1 MISAMTHIKPF
12 LSKIKTPLALLPV
25 SILSLIPLYF
35 ILSMATHN
43 TSEIY
48 RGDIFTPGAFLFTNL
63 KTVLSGGF
71 IRYFGNSFIVS
82 LGSVFLCLFISSL
95 AAYGIT
101 IYQFGAKKWMAAFIF
116 ATMMIPGQISILGF
130 VIEMRNL
137 NLINSLFPLI
147 LTWGASSYGVYFM
160 MQYMKNGIPLSLVES
175 ARIDGCGEFRTY
187 CMIGLPMIRPAVGAL
202 SMLVFLW
209 SWNSLLLPSTLIN
222 QSARF
227 TIPIGIQTL
236 ATAYTQNWGARAGA
250 LAVAI
255 IPILLIFIA
264 GSKYFIHGIAAG
276 AIKE

>member
-1 MISAMTHIKPF
+1 MIRINPF
-12 LSKIKTPLALLPV
+12 LSKIKAPLALVPV
-25 SILSLIPLYF
+25 SIASIIPLYF
-35 ILSMATHN
+35 ILSMATHS

-48 RGDIFTPGAFLFTNL
+48 RGDILLPGTFLFENL
-63 KTVLSGGF
+63 KTIVDGNF
-71 IRYFGNSFIVS
+71 MRYFSNSIVVS
-82 LGSVFLCLFISSL
+82 AGSVLLCLFISSL
-95 AAYGIT
+95 AAYGII
-101 IYQFGAKKWMAAFIF
+101 IYQFKAKKWMSLFVF
-116 ATMMIPGQISILGF
+116 TTMMIPGQISILGF

-137 NLINSLFPLI
+137 NMINSLFPLI

-175 ARIDGCGEFRTY
+175 ARIDGCGEFMTY
-187 CMIGLPMIRPAVGAL
+187 CMIGLPMIKPAVGAL

-222 QSARF
+222 QSSHF

-255 IPILLIFIA
+255 IPIMFIFIA
-264 GSKYFIHGIAAG
+264 GSKYFIHGISAG

>member
-1 MISAMTHIKPF
+1 
-12 LSKIKTPLALLPV
+12 
-25 SILSLIPLYF
+25 
-35 ILSMATHN
+35 
-43 TSEIY
+43 
-48 RGDIFTPGAFLFTNL
+48 
-63 KTVLSGGF
+63 
-71 IRYFGNSFIVS
+71 
-82 LGSVFLCLFISSL
+82 
-95 AAYGIT
+95 
-101 IYQFGAKKWMAAFIF
+101 MAAFIF

-175 ARIDGCGEFRTY
+175 ARIDGCGEFMTY
-187 CMIGLPMIRPAVGAL
+187 CMIGLPMIKPAVGAL

-222 QSARF
+222 QSSHF

-250 LAVAI
+250 LAIAI
-255 IPILLIFIA
+255 IPIMFIFIA
-264 GSKYFIHGIAAG
+264 GSKYFIHGISAG

>member
-1 MISAMTHIKPF
+1 MIRINPF
-12 LSKIKTPLALLPV
+12 LSKIKAPLALAPV
-25 SILSLIPLYF
+25 SIASIIPLYF
-35 ILSMATHN
+35 ILSMATHS

-48 RGDIFTPGAFLFTNL
+48 RGDILLPGTFLFENL
-63 KTVLSGGF
+63 KTIVDGNF
-71 IRYFGNSFIVS
+71 MRYFSNSIVVS
-82 LGSVFLCLFISSL
+82 AGSVLLCLFISSL
-95 AAYGIT
+95 AAYGII
-101 IYQFGAKKWMAAFIF
+101 IYQFKAKKWMSLFVF
-116 ATMMIPGQISILGF
+116 TTMMIPGQISILGF

-137 NLINSLFPLI
+137 NMINSLFPLI

-175 ARIDGCGEFRTY
+175 ARIDGCGEFMTY
-187 CMIGLPMIRPAVGAL
+187 CMIGLPMIKPAVGAL

-222 QSARF
+222 QSSHF

-255 IPILLIFIA
+255 IPIMFIFIA
-264 GSKYFIHGIAAG
+264 GSKYFIHGISAG

>member
-1 MISAMTHIKPF
+1 
-12 LSKIKTPLALLPV
+12 
-25 SILSLIPLYF
+25 
-35 ILSMATHN
+35 MATHD
-43 TSEIY
+43 TGEIY
-48 RGDIFTPGAFLFTNL
+48 RGDIFMPGTFLLTNF
-63 KTVLSGGF
+63 KTVLGGGF

-101 IYQFGAKKWMAAFIF
+101 IYQFRAKKWMAAFIF

-147 LTWGASSYGVYFM
+147 LTWGASPYGVYFM
-160 MQYMKNGIPLSLVES
+160 MQYMKTGIPPSLVES
-175 ARIDGCGEFRTY
+175 ARIDGCGEFMTY
-187 CMIGLPMIRPAVGAL
+187 CMIGVPMIRPAVGAL

-222 QSARF
+222 QSSRF

-250 LAVAI
+250 LALAI
-255 IPILLIFIA
+255 LPIMFIFIA

>member
-1 MISAMTHIKPF
+1 MIRIKILF
-12 LSKIKTPLALLPV
+12 SRIKAPLLLLPV
-25 SILSLIPLYF
+25 SILSLVPLYF

-43 TSEIY
+43 TGEIY
-48 RGDIFTPGAFLFTNL
+48 RGDILAPGTFFLVNL
-63 KTVLSGGF
+63 KTIFDGGF
-71 IRYFGNSFIVS
+71 MRYFGNSIIVS
-82 LGSVFLCLFISSL
+82 TGSVFLCIFISSL

-101 IYQFGAKKWMAAFIF
+101 IYQFRAKKWMTMFVF

-137 NLINSLFPLI
+137 NLANSLFPLI
-147 LTWGASSYGVYFM
+147 LAWGASSYGVYFM
-160 MQYMKNGIPLSLVES
+160 MQYMRSGIPLSLVES
-175 ARIDGCGEFRTY
+175 ARIDGCGEFNIY

-222 QSARF
+222 QSSRF

-250 LAVAI
+250 LALAI
-255 IPILLIFIA
+255 IPILFIFVT
-264 GSKYFIHGIAAG
+264 GSKYFIHGISAG